1 MITRKLLSSIILLFS
16 FLFLTSSLTFAEH
29 QCTHQV
35 VHSDGTVTISK
46 DCSATYTTSSTKSDP
61 GMYQVP
67 YYLNTLQNNLLDSV
81 NGGTPYYQDPLAS
94 TPSQLTT
101 SDIKDKQE
109 QTIEAQK
116 IKQQEQ
122 ENQLQTYKQQHSM

>member
-1 MITRKLLSSIILLFS
+1 
-16 FLFLTSSLTFAEH
+16 
-29 QCTHQV
+29 
-35 VHSDGTVTISK
+35 
-46 DCSATYTTSSTKSDP
+46 
-61 GMYQVP
+61 MYQVP

>member
-1 MITRKLLSSIILLFS
+1 MNTQKILSTIMLLFS
-16 FLFLTSSLTFAEH
+16 FLFLTSSLSFAEH
-29 QCTHQV
+29 QCAHQV
-35 VHSDGTVTISK
+35 VHSDGTVTIST
-46 DCSATYTTSSTKSDP
+46 DCSSAYTTSSTKSDP

-81 NGGTPYYQDPLAS
+81 NGGTSYYQDPLAT
-94 TPSQLTT
+94 TPLGMTT
-101 SDIKDKQE
+101 ADIKDKQE

-122 ENQLQTYKQQHSM
+122 ENQLQNYKQQHSI